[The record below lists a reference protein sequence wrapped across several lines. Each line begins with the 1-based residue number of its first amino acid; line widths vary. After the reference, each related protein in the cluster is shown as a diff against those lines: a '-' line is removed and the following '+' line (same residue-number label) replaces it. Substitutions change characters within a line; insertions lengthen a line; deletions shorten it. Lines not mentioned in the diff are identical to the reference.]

1 MNTFTKTTLSA
12 IITLFMSVSAVS
24 QNQAYSAAD
33 ITSTLPSR
41 VWINITAPNGGV
53 SQAAIAYLP
62 QCTFGMDF
70 GYDATIFA
78 ENNTIALYSIQND
91 AHLAIQ
97 ARPAFSNIDEVA
109 LGYNATIAGSYTISI
124 DHGDGVFAQ
133 QQEVYIKDNVTGT
146 VNKLN
151 DSPYFF
157 DTEAG
162 EFNTRFTLQYTNT
175 TMGTAP
181 VTAISSDVTILNA
194 NGLINIQAENA
205 TINALRIYDINGR
218 TLFTQNSVNAQ
229 QTSVSSVAAQKQVL
243 IVQVM
248 TDKGVTSKRIV
259 Y

>member
-1 MNTFTKTTLSA
+1 MNTITKTTL
-12 IITLFMSVSAVS
+12 IFLFTLFFTVTTRS

-53 SQAAIAYLP
+53 SQTAIAYLP

-78 ENNTIALYSIQND
+78 ENNTIALYSIEND
-91 AHLAIQ
+91 VHLAIQ
-97 ARPAFSNIDEVA
+97 ARPAFSNIDEVV
-109 LGYNATIAGSYTISI
+109 LGYNATVAGEYTLSV

-133 QQEVYIKDNVTGT
+133 QQDVYIKDNVTGT
-146 VNKLN
+146 VSKLN
-151 DSPYFF
+151 NSPYFF

-175 TMGTAP
+175 TMGTTP
-181 VTAISSDVTILNA
+181 VTAMSTDVTILNA
-194 NGLINIQAENA
+194 NGLINIQSENSI
-205 TINALRIYDINGR
+205 INAVRIYDINGR
-218 TLFTQNSVNAQ
+218 NLFTQNSVNAQ

-243 IVQVM
+243 IVQMM
-248 TDKGVTSKRIV
+248 TDKGTASKRIV

>member
-1 MNTFTKTTLSA
+1 MNIFTKTTISA
-12 IITLFMSVSAVS
+12 IITLFMRVSAVS

-97 ARPAFSNIDEVA
+97 ARPAFSNIDQVA
-109 LGYNATIAGSYTISI
+109 LGYHATIAGEYALSI

-146 VNKLN
+146 VTKLN

-175 TMGTAP
+175 TMGTTP
-181 VTAISSDVTILNA
+181 VTAISSDITVLNA

-205 TINALRIYDINGR
+205 TINAVRIYDINGR

-248 TDKGVTSKRIV
+248 TDKGATSKRIV

>member
-53 SQAAIAYLP
+53 SQTAIAYLP

-133 QQEVYIKDNVTGT
+133 QQEVHIKDNVTGT
-146 VNKLN
+146 ISNLN
-151 DSPYFF
+151 NSPYFF

-181 VTAISSDVTILNA
+181 VTAINTDVTVLNA

-205 TINALRIYDINGR
+205 TIDAVRIYDINGR

-229 QTSVSSVAAQKQVL
+229 QTSVSSVTAQNQVL
-243 IVQVM
+243 IVQVI
-248 TDKGVTSKRIV
+248 TDKGATSKRIV

>member
-1 MNTFTKTTLSA
+1 MNTFTKSTLSA
-12 IITLFMSVSAVS
+12 IITLFMSLSAVS

-53 SQAAIAYLP
+53 SQTAIAYLP

-97 ARPAFSNIDEVA
+97 ARPAFSNVDQVA
-109 LGYNATIAGSYTISI
+109 LGYHATVAGEYILSI
-124 DHGDGVFAQ
+124 DHSDGVFAQ

-146 VNKLN
+146 VTKLN

-157 DTEAG
+157 DSQAG
-162 EFNTRFTLQYTNT
+162 EFNTRLVIVYEHT
-175 TMGTAP
+175 TMGTPP
-181 VTAISSDVTILNA
+181 VTAISSDVTVMNA
-194 NGLINIQAENA
+194 NGLININAENA
-205 TINALRIYDINGR
+205 TINAVLIYDINGR
-218 TLFTQNSVNAQ
+218 ILFTQNSVNAQ
-229 QTSVSSVAAQKQVL
+229 QTSVSSVTAQNQIL
-243 IVQVM
+243 IVQVI

>member
-12 IITLFMSVSAVS
+12 IITLFMSVGTMS

-109 LGYNATIAGSYTISI
+109 LGFNATIAGSYTISI

-146 VNKLN
+146 ISKLN
-151 DSPYFF
+151 NSPYFF
-157 DTEAG
+157 DSEAG

-181 VTAISSDVTILNA
+181 VTAVSTDVTVLNN

-205 TINALRIYDINGR
+205 TINAISIYDINGR

-248 TDKGVTSKRIV
+248 TDKGTTSKRIV